1 MRIRHT
7 LVGVAIV
14 VGVCAAPALAG
25 PLEEFPQPENKY
37 EGRLA
42 NDPQTYFGFNT
53 KHKSGKLIVRK
64 VFVRSAFECA
74 DGKTSGYE
82 QFPVP
87 GRFRVNRRG
96 AFDGTKRFRLAP
108 PGSPT
113 LPFVVNLSGELGKRG
128 EAAGEFSFRA
138 RPYLGPARARGRVL
152 CKSGR
157 VPWQAKRG
165 AEITPE
171 KPRTE

>member
-7 LVGVAIV
+7 LVGVAII

-25 PLEEFPQPENKY
+25 PLEEFPRPENKY

-42 NDPQTYFGFNT
+42 DDPQTYFGFNP

-74 DGKTSGYE
+74 NGVSGYE

-96 AFDGTKRFRLAP
+96 EFEGRKRFRLAP

-113 LPFVVNLSGELGKRG
+113 LPFVVKLSGELGKRG

-138 RPYLGPARARGRVL
+138 RPYHGPGRARDRVR

-157 VPWQAKRG
+157 VPWEAKRG
-165 AEITPE
+165 AEVRPE
-171 KPRTE
+171 KLRTE